1 MSGLGRYL
9 HIALVISLFAST
21 GNLWAQATAQ
31 ISGTAKDQS
40 GAVLPGVEIRATQ
53 ADTGIARTTVTNE
66 TGSYVLPNLAIGPYR
81 LEASLPGFRTYVQ
94 MGIVLQVDSNPVV
107 NVTLTVGQVA
117 ETIEVQANAAL
128 VETRSTSVGQVVENT
143 RILELPLNGRQ
154 AVELIG
160 LAGAAAPAPNTDS
173 GGRDPFNKFAFSV
186 AGGLN
191 TGVSFTLDGAFHMNP
206 QGNGYMSTPFPDAL
220 QEFKVETSAT
230 AAASGGKS
238 AGSVSLVTKS
248 GTNDFHGDLFE
259 FVRNGIF
266 NARNSFA
273 LRRDTLKRNQF
284 GGTIGG
290 PVLKNKLF
298 FFSGYQGT
306 TIRSDPTSLISTV
319 PTPAMLAGDFTA
331 IASPACNGGKQIALK
346 APFVNGGSSPGGTVY
361 TINPALSFSKAA
373 LKLASKLPQ
382 ATNSCG
388 TVIYGNPQSE
398 NGHMTIGR
406 LDYQHSAKHT
416 IFGRYLMEH
425 LVDPAPFD
433 LDHNVL
439 SMNGASTPRIDAM
452 SQAFTIG
459 STYLI
464 SSSVVNSLRL
474 TANRIAAGK
483 FEPLDVSKAGLGFAD
498 LGVKAFSYEPYLV
511 QIANVIG
518 GFVMNTS
525 AGSARI
531 AVFGGNDDVSVIRG
545 SHEMVFGAN
554 TEAWWVNSY
563 SNQYFGRFTF
573 NGNNTGLGLADFLT
587 GQASQFINGGS
598 AGQNKRQEY
607 LAVYANDT
615 WKFRPRLT
623 INYGLR
629 WQPYF
634 PMVNLDG
641 SSVHFDENALKN
653 GIKSTRFDHSPP
665 GLFFDGDPGFPNG
678 TGTYGHWTNFA
689 PRAGLAWDVT
699 GDGKTSLRASGGMF
713 YDFPNAYYMVSLT
726 SSAPWNP
733 RYTLTGNVNFD
744 NPWSNTPGGD
754 PFPLPQGRS
763 VARNTPWPNFALAT
777 AMNYDLRNM
786 EVGQWNLSLQRQI
799 SNQWLVSAN
808 YLGTKTSHMWTLQQ
822 LNPTVFLG
830 FEPCNL
836 GGVQYATCSATT
848 NNDARRRL
856 NLTYPGVGQL
866 YGDLPRIAAEGN
878 ANYNGLLLT
887 VQRNARNVTLNA
899 NYTLSHCISDHPQPT
914 QNAFG
919 TNGNIGWTNNDR
931 HTDHGDCAVSSQ
943 DRRHIFNLSA
953 VAATPVFTNPVLR
966 PAASN
971 WRVSPILK
979 VFSGEAMTVVT
990 SVDRALTNQF
1000 LQWPA
1005 LNGGGGGI
1013 ISGQRVNQVLGNPY
1027 GDGTPAHFFNPAA
1040 FAQPALGTALP
1051 NSGMG
1056 NVRGPGFW
1064 QFDLSLSRTF
1074 PVREMQ
1080 KVEFRAE
1087 AFNILNKFIMM
1098 EPTYD
1103 INSNLFGRVTQA
1115 RDPRIMQFALKYLF

>member
-1 MSGLGRYL
+1 MSAFEKYL
-9 HIALVISLFAST
+9 RVAMVISLFTST

-31 ISGTAKDQS
+31 ISGTTRDQS

-53 ADTGIARTTVTNE
+53 VETGITRTAVTNE
-66 TGSYVLPNLAIGPYR
+66 TGSYVLTNLPIGPYK
-81 LEASLPGFRTYVQ
+81 LEGALPGFRTYAQ
-94 MGIVLQVDSNPVV
+94 TGIVLQVDSSAVINI
-107 NVTLTVGQVA
+107 TLEVGQVA
-117 ETIEVQANAAL
+117 ETVEVQANAVL

-154 AVELIG
+154 AAELIG
-160 LAGAAAPAPNTDS
+160 LAGAATPAPVTDAQ
-173 GGRDPFNKFAFSV
+173 GRDPFSKIAFSV

-191 TGVSFTLDGAFHMNP
+191 TGVSYTLDGAFHMNP

-248 GTNDFHGDLFE
+248 GTNVMHGDLFE

-273 LRRDTLKRNQF
+273 LKRDTLKRNQY

-290 PVLKNKLF
+290 PILKNKLF

-319 PTPAMLAGDFTA
+319 PTPAMLTGDFTT
-331 IASPACNGGKQIALK
+331 ITSPACNGGRQITLR
-346 APFVNGGSSPGGTVY
+346 APFVNNR
-361 TINPALSFSKAA
+361 IDPALLSKAA

-398 NGHMTIGR
+398 NGHMVIGKI
-406 LDYQHSAKHT
+406 DFQKSAKHT

-425 LVDPAPFD
+425 LVDPAPYD
-433 LDHNVL
+433 LSHNLL
-439 SMNGASTPRIDAM
+439 SMAGASTARIDAM

-464 SSSVVNSLRL
+464 SPNVVNSLRL

-483 FEPLDVSKAGLGFAD
+483 FEPLDVAKAGLGFAD

-511 QIANVIG
+511 QTGNIAG
-518 GFVMNTS
+518 GFTVNTS
-525 AGSARI
+525 AGPARV
-531 AVFGGNDDVSVIRG
+531 AVFGLNDDVSVIRG
-545 SHEMVFGAN
+545 NHEMVFGAN
-554 TEAWWVNSY
+554 TEVWWVNSY

-573 NGNNTGLGLADFLT
+573 NGSNSGLGLADFMT
-587 GQASQFINGGS
+587 GQASQFLNGGS

-623 INYGLR
+623 INYGIR

-634 PMVNLDG
+634 PMVHLDG
-641 SSVHFDENALKN
+641 TAVHFDENALKN
-653 GIKSTRFDHSPP
+653 GIKSTRFDNSPP
-665 GLFFDGDPGFPNG
+665 GVFFDGDPGVPKG
-678 TGTYGHWTNFA
+678 TGAYTQWMNFA
-689 PRAGLAWDVT
+689 PRLGLAWDVT

-713 YDFPNAYYMVSLT
+713 YDFPNTHYMVSLS
-726 SSAPWNP
+726 SSAPFNP
-733 RYTLTGNVNFD
+733 RYTLTGNVKFD
-744 NPWSNTPGGD
+744 DPWSNTPGGD
-754 PFPLPQGRS
+754 PFPLAQGKG
-763 VARNTPWPNFALAT
+763 VARNVTWPNFAVVT
-777 AMNYDLRNM
+777 AMNYDLHNM

-799 SNQWLVSAN
+799 GNQWLVSAN
-808 YLGTKTSHMWTLQQ
+808 YLGTKTTHMWTLQQ
-822 LNPTVFLG
+822 MNPTVFLG
-830 FEPCNL
+830 FGPCTL
-836 GGVQYATCSATT
+836 GGVQYATCSATS

-856 NLTYPGVGQL
+856 NMTYPGVGQL
-866 YGDLPRIAAEGN
+866 YGDVPRIAAEGN

-887 VQRNARNVTLNA
+887 VQRTARNVTLNA
-899 NYTLSHCISDHPQPT
+899 NYTWSHCISDHPQPT
-914 QNAFG
+914 QTAFG
-919 TNGNIGWTNNDR
+919 TNANIGWTNNDR
-931 HTDHGDCAVSSQ
+931 HTDHGNCSLSSI
-943 DRRHIFNLSA
+943 DRQHIFNLSA
-953 VAATPVFTNPVLR
+953 VAATPGFANPVLR
-966 PAASN
+966 AAASN
-971 WRVSPILK
+971 WRFSPIVK
-979 VFSGEAMTVVT
+979 IFSGEAMTIVT
-990 SVDRALTNQF
+990 SQDRALTNQF
-1000 LQWPA
+1000 MQWPGLA
-1005 LNGGGGGI
+1005 TGGGI
-1013 ISGQRVNQVLGNPY
+1013 LIAQRANQVLGNPY
-1027 GDGTPAHFFNPAA
+1027 GDRTPGNFFNPAA
-1040 FAQPALGTALP
+1040 FEQPPLGTQRP
-1051 NSGMG
+1051 TSGMG
-1056 NVRGPGFW
+1056 NVRGPGLW

-1074 PVREMQ
+1074 QVREAQ

-1087 AFNILNKFIMM
+1087 AFNVLNNFIMM
-1098 EPTYD
+1098 NPTFD
-1103 INSNLFGRVTQA
+1103 FNSNLFGKVTAA

>member
-1 MSGLGRYL
+1 MSGLAKYL
-9 HIALVISLFAST
+9 CAAVVISFFAAT
-21 GNLWAQATAQ
+21 GNLWAQATAE
-31 ISGTAKDQS
+31 ISGTARDQS

-53 ADTGIARTTVTNE
+53 AETGITRTAVTNE
-66 TGSYVLPNLAIGPYR
+66 SGSYVLSNLPIGPYK
-81 LEASLPGFRTYVQ
+81 LEATLPGFRTYAQ
-94 MGIVLQVDSNPVV
+94 TGIVLQVESNPVI
-107 NVTLTVGQVA
+107 NVTLEVGQVA
-117 ETIEVQANAAL
+117 ETVEVQANAAL
-128 VETRSTSVGQVVENT
+128 VETRNTSVGQVVENT
-143 RILELPLNGRQ
+143 RINELPLNGRY

-160 LAGAAAPAPNTDS
+160 LAGAAAPAPTADAQS
-173 GGRDPFNKFAFSV
+173 RDPFQKFAFSV

-248 GTNDFHGDLFE
+248 GTNDIHGDLFE

-273 LRRDTLKRNQF
+273 LTRDTLKRNQF

-306 TIRSDPTSLISTV
+306 TTRSDPTSLISTV
-319 PTPAMLAGDFTA
+319 PTAAMYAGDFTA
-331 IASPACNGGKQIALK
+331 ITSPACNGGRQIALK
-346 APFVNGGSSPGGTVY
+346 GPFVNNR
-361 TINPALSFSKAA
+361 IDPALFSKAA
-373 LKLASKLPQ
+373 MKVAGKLPQ

-388 TVIYGNPQSE
+388 TVIYGNPIGE
-398 NGHMTIGR
+398 NGHMAIGR
-406 LDYQHSAKHT
+406 IDFQESAKHT

-433 LDHNVL
+433 VTHNIL
-439 SMNGASTPRIDAM
+439 SLGGATTARVDAM
-452 SQAFTIG
+452 SQAFTVG

-483 FEPLDVSKAGLGFAD
+483 FEALDAPKAGLGFAD
-498 LGVKAFSYEPYLV
+498 LGIKAFSYEPYLV
-511 QIANVIG
+511 QIASVAG
-518 GFVMNTS
+518 GFSVNTS
-525 AGSARI
+525 AGPARV
-531 AVFGGNDDVSVIRG
+531 AVFGINDDVSVIRG
-545 SHEMVFGAN
+545 NHEMVFGVN

-573 NGNNTGLGLADFLT
+573 NGSNTGLGLADFLT
-587 GQASQFINGGS
+587 GHASQFLNGGS
-598 AGQNKRQEY
+598 AGQNKKQSY

-623 INYGLR
+623 LNYGLR

-634 PMVNLDG
+634 PMHNLDG
-641 SSVHFDENALKN
+641 TSVHFDENALKN
-653 GIKSTRFDHSPP
+653 GIKSTRFDNSPP

-678 TGTYGHWTNFA
+678 TGMYTHWTNFA
-689 PRAGLAWDVT
+689 PRVGLAWDVT

-713 YDFPNAYYMVSLT
+713 YDFPNTHYMVSLS
-726 SSAPWNP
+726 SSAPFNP
-733 RYTLTGNVNFD
+733 RYTLTGDVNFE

-754 PFPLPQGRS
+754 PFPLAQGKS
-763 VARNTPWPNFALAT
+763 VARNTPWPNFAVAT

-786 EVGQWNLSLQRQI
+786 ETGQWNLSLQRQI
-799 SNQWLVSAN
+799 SNQWLVTAN

-822 LNPTVFLG
+822 MNPTVFLG
-830 FEPCNL
+830 LGPCNL
-836 GGVQYATCSATT
+836 GGVQYATCSTT
-848 NNDARRRL
+848 SNNDARRRL

-866 YGDLPRIAAEGN
+866 YGDVPRIAAEGN

-887 VQRNARNVTLNA
+887 VQRTARNVTLNA

-914 QNAFG
+914 QTAFG
-919 TNGNIGWTNNDR
+919 TNANIGWTNNDR
-931 HTDHGDCAVSSQ
+931 HTDHGSCALSSL

-953 VAATPVFTNPVLR
+953 VAATPGFAN
-966 PAASN
+966 PAARAVVSN
-971 WRVSPILK
+971 WRFSPILK
-979 VFSGEAMTVVT
+979 VFSGEAMTAVT
-990 SVDRALTNQF
+990 SQDRQLTNQF
-1000 LQWPA
+1000 MQWPG
-1005 LNGGGGGI
+1005 LGVGNGI
-1013 ISGQRVNQVLGNPY
+1013 LIAQRANQVLGNPY
-1027 GDGTPAHFFNPAA
+1027 GDRTPGNFFNPAA
-1040 FAQPALGTALP
+1040 FVQPPLGTALP
-1051 NSGMG
+1051 NAGMG
-1056 NVRGPGFW
+1056 ALTGPGFW

-1074 PVREMQ
+1074 QLREMQ

-1087 AFNILNKFIMM
+1087 AFNILNKFIMLN
-1098 EPTYD
+1098 PTFD
-1103 INSNLFGRVTQA
+1103 LNSNLFGKVTAA

>member
-1 MSGLGRYL
+1 M
-9 HIALVISLFAST
+9 
-21 GNLWAQATAQ
+21 
-31 ISGTAKDQS
+31 
-40 GAVLPGVEIRATQ
+40 LPGVEIRAIQ
-53 ADTGIARTTVTNE
+53 AETGITRTTVTNE
-66 TGSYVLPNLAIGPYR
+66 TGSYVLPNLPIGPYK
-81 LEASLPGFRTYVQ
+81 LEASLPGFRTYSQ
-94 MGIVLQVDSNPVV
+94 TGIVLQVDSNPVINV
-107 NVTLTVGQVA
+107 NLQVGQVA
-117 ETIEVQANAAL
+117 ETVEVQANAAL

-160 LAGAAAPAPNTDS
+160 LAGAAAPAPNADAQA
-173 GGRDPFNKFAFSV
+173 RDPFQKFAFSV

-220 QEFKVETSAT
+220 QEFRVETSAT

-273 LRRDTLKRNQF
+273 LRRDSIKRNQF

-290 PVLKNKLF
+290 PIFKNKLF

-319 PTPAMLAGDFTA
+319 PTPAMYAGDFTA
-331 IASPACNGGKQIALK
+331 ITSPACNGGRQIPLR
-346 APFVNGGSSPGGTVY
+346 APFVDNR
-361 TINPALSFSKAA
+361 INPALFSKAA
-373 LKLASKLPQ
+373 LKYASKLPQ
-382 ATNSCG
+382 ATDPCG
-388 TVIYGNPQSE
+388 KVIYGNPQQE
-398 NGHMTIGR
+398 DGHMAIGR
-406 LDYQHSAKHT
+406 LDYQKSAKHT

-425 LVDPAPFD
+425 LVDPAPYD
-433 LDHNVL
+433 LDHNIL
-439 SMNGASTPRIDAM
+439 SMAGATTPRVDAM

-483 FEPLDVSKAGLGFAD
+483 FEPLDVAKAGLGFAD
-498 LGVKAFSYEPYLV
+498 LGVRAFSYEPYLV
-511 QIANVIG
+511 QVASVAG
-518 GFVMNTS
+518 GFSVNTS
-525 AGSARI
+525 AGPARV
-531 AVFGGNDDVSVIRG
+531 AVFGVNDDVSVIRG
-545 SHEMVFGAN
+545 NHEMVFGAN
-554 TEAWWVNSY
+554 AEAWWVNSY
-563 SNQYFGRFTF
+563 SNQYYGRFTF
-573 NGNNTGLGLADFLT
+573 NGSNTGLGLADFLT
-587 GQASQFINGGS
+587 GHASQFLNGGS

-634 PMVNLDG
+634 PMMHLDG
-641 SSVHFDENALKN
+641 TAVHFDESALKN
-653 GIKSTRFDHSPP
+653 GIKSTRFDNSPP
-665 GLFFDGDPGFPNG
+665 GAFFDGDPGFPDG
-678 TGTYGHWTNFA
+678 TGTYTHWTNFA
-689 PRAGLAWDVT
+689 PRLGLAWDVT

-713 YDFPNAYYMVSLT
+713 YDFPNTHYMVSLS
-726 SSAPWNP
+726 SSAPFNP
-733 RYTLTGNVNFD
+733 RYTLTGDVNFE

-754 PFPLPQGRS
+754 PFPLAQGRG
-763 VARNTPWPNFALAT
+763 VPRNVTWPNFAVVT

-786 EVGQWNLSLQRQI
+786 ETSQWNLSLQRQI
-799 SNQWLVSAN
+799 GTQWLVSAN

-830 FEPCNL
+830 FGPCDL
-836 GGVQYATCSATT
+836 GGRQYATCSTTT

-856 NLTYPGVGQL
+856 NMTYPGAGQL
-866 YGDLPRIAAEGN
+866 YGDVPRIAAEGN
-878 ANYNGLLLT
+878 ANYNGLLVT

-899 NYTLSHCISDHPQPT
+899 NYTWSHCISDHPQPT
-914 QNAFG
+914 QTAFG
-919 TNGNIGWTNNDR
+919 TNANIGWTNNDR
-931 HTDHGDCAVSSQ
+931 HADHGNCALSSL

-953 VAATPVFTNPVLR
+953 VAATPGFSNSVLR
-966 PAASN
+966 AAASN
-971 WRVSPILK
+971 WRFSPILK
-979 VFSGEAMTVVT
+979 IFSGEAMTIVT
-990 SVDRALTNQF
+990 SLDRALTNQF
-1000 LQWPA
+1000 MQWPG
-1005 LNGGGGGI
+1005 LGVGGGI
-1013 ISGQRVNQVLGNPY
+1013 LIAQRVNQVLGNPY
-1027 GDGTPAHFFNPAA
+1027 GDRTADNFFNPAA
-1040 FAQPALGTALP
+1040 FAQPPLGTALP

-1056 NVRGPGFW
+1056 NVKGPGLW
-1064 QFDLSLSRTF
+1064 QFDVSLSRTF
-1074 PVREMQ
+1074 QVREMQ

-1087 AFNILNKFIMM
+1087 AFNVLNKFIMM
-1098 EPTYD
+1098 NPVFD
-1103 INSNLFGRVTQA
+1103 LNSNLFGKVIAA

>member
-1 MSGLGRYL
+1 MSALGKYL
-9 HIALVISLFAST
+9 HAALVISLFAAT
-21 GNLWAQATAQ
+21 GNLWAQATAE
-31 ISGTAKDQS
+31 ISGTARDQS

-53 ADTGIARTTVTNE
+53 VETGITRAAVTNE
-66 TGSYVLPNLAIGPYR
+66 TGSYVLSNLPIGPYK
-81 LEASLPGFRTYVQ
+81 LEASLPGFRTYSRT
-94 MGIVLQVDSNPVV
+94 GIILQVESNPVI
-107 NVTLTVGQVA
+107 NVSLEVGQVA
-117 ETIEVQANAAL
+117 QTVEVQANAAL

-160 LAGAAAPAPNTDS
+160 LAGAAAPAPNADAQA
-173 GGRDPFNKFAFSV
+173 RDPFQKFAFSV

-220 QEFKVETSAT
+220 QEFKVETSAS

-248 GTNDFHGDLFE
+248 GTNDIHGDAFE

-273 LRRDTLKRNQF
+273 LTRDTLKRNQF

-290 PVLKNKLF
+290 PVLKNRLF

-319 PTPAMLAGDFTA
+319 PTPAMYSGDFTT
-331 IASPACNGGKQIALK
+331 ITSPACNGGRQITLK
-346 APFVNGGSSPGGTVY
+346 APFVNNR
-361 TINPALSFSKAA
+361 IDPALFSKAA
-373 LKLASKLPQ
+373 LKFAGKLPQ
-382 ATNSCG
+382 TSNPCG
-388 TVIYGNPQSE
+388 TVIYGNPQTE
-398 NGHMTIGR
+398 NGHMAIGKI
-406 LDYQHSAKHT
+406 DYQQSAKHT
-416 IFGRYLMEH
+416 IFGRYLIEH
-425 LVDPAPFD
+425 LVDPATYD

-439 SMNGASTPRIDAM
+439 SMAGATTPRVNAM

-483 FEPLDVSKAGLGFAD
+483 YEPLDVANAGLGFAD
-498 LGVKAFSYEPYLV
+498 LGVHAFSYEPYLV
-511 QIANVIG
+511 QIASVAG
-518 GFVMNTS
+518 GFSVNTS
-525 AGSARI
+525 AGPARV
-531 AVFGGNDDVSVIRG
+531 AVFGVNDDVNVIRG
-545 SHEMVFGAN
+545 NHEMVFGAN

-573 NGNNTGLGLADFLT
+573 NGSNSGLGLADFLT
-587 GQASQFINGGS
+587 GQASQFLNGGS

-623 INYGLR
+623 LNYGLR

-634 PMVNLDG
+634 AMVNLDG
-641 SSVHFDENALKN
+641 TSVHFDENALKN
-653 GIKSTRFDHSPP
+653 GIKSTRFDNSPP
-665 GLFFDGDPGFPNG
+665 GVFFDGDPGFPSG
-678 TGTYGHWTNFA
+678 TGMHTHWTNFA
-689 PRAGLAWDVT
+689 PRLGLAWDVT

-713 YDFPNAYYMVSLT
+713 YDFPNTHYMVSLS
-726 SSAPWNP
+726 SSAPFNP
-733 RYTLTGNVNFD
+733 RSTLTGNVNFD

-754 PFPLPQGRS
+754 PFPLPQGRG
-763 VARNTPWPNFALAT
+763 VPRNTPWPNFAVVT

-786 EVGQWNLSLQRQI
+786 ETGQWNLSLQRQI
-799 SNQWLVSAN
+799 NNQWLVSAN

-822 LNPTVFLG
+822 LNPSVFLG
-830 FEPCNL
+830 LGPCNL
-836 GGVQYATCSATT
+836 GGVQYATCSATS

-856 NLTYPGVGQL
+856 NMTYPGVGQL
-866 YGDLPRIAAEGN
+866 YGDVPRIAAEGN
-878 ANYNGLLLT
+878 ANYSGLLVT

-899 NYTLSHCISDHPQPT
+899 NYTWSHCISDHPQPT
-914 QNAFG
+914 QTAFG
-919 TNGNIGWTNNDR
+919 TNANIGWTNNDR
-931 HTDHGDCAVSSQ
+931 HADHGNCALSSL

-953 VAATPVFTNPVLR
+953 VAATPGFANPAAR
-966 PAASN
+966 AAASN

-979 VFSGEAMTVVT
+979 IFSGEAMTAAT
-990 SVDRALTNQF
+990 SLDRQLTNQF
-1000 LQWPA
+1000 MQWPG
-1005 LNGGGGGI
+1005 LGVGGGI
-1013 ISGQRVNQVLGNPY
+1013 LIAQRANQVLGNPY
-1027 GDGTPAHFFNPAA
+1027 GDRTPGNFFNPAA
-1040 FAQPALGTALP
+1040 FAQPPLGTALP
-1051 NSGMG
+1051 NAGMG
-1056 NVRGPGFW
+1056 ALKGPGLW

-1074 PVREMQ
+1074 QVREMQ

-1087 AFNILNKFIMM
+1087 AFNVLNKFIMM
-1098 EPTYD
+1098 NPTFD
-1103 INSNLFGRVTQA
+1103 LNSNLFGKVTAA